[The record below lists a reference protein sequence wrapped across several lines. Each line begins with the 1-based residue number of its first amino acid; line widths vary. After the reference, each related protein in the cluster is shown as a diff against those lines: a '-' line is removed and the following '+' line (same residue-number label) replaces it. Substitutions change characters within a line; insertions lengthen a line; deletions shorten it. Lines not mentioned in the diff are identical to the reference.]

1 MLADIGRHQPNP
13 ILNKQLSLSVVG
25 TVKSALRQAGYGML
39 LYVTPSTDLPDHH
52 TLAVFDWADATQAM
66 HHTLADATAD
76 ALISAFV
83 TVVPNSYPK
92 PRP

>member
-52 TLAVFDWADATQAM
+52 TLAVFDWADA
-66 HHTLADATAD
+66 
-76 ALISAFV
+76 LINAFV